1 LKHASRFVRPA
12 NHFHVDVG
20 AAHGIFGTTSSF
32 PFQSD
37 EERVAGIGNLSA
49 PVSARDELS
58 KVLSELKGEAVRVS
72 LEGGELYDLELSL
85 SSATSKEG
93 TFDTTVIWA
102 IKTSQPDAIET
113 GAAMKLNMDEV
124 VKVEVLRNARC
135 VFERPAE

>member
-1 LKHASRFVRPA
+1 M
-12 NHFHVDVG
+12 
-20 AAHGIFGTTSSF
+20 
-32 PFQSD
+32 
-37 EERVAGIGNLSA
+37 
-49 PVSARDELS
+49 SARDELS

-135 VFERPAE
+135 VFERPAA